1 MEASNAAAA
10 RARDALERDEEDRAR
25 NQKALEKAEKAARRG
40 RAPRGTF
47 AAADETN
54 RAAIAEDRA
63 FDRAR
68 EKRNKPALA
77 MNAAFAAAH
86 GIAEDPLAAAL
97 GLSDGEASDE
107 NAPDEND
114 PRGPGPRG
122 ARRGSKKPSLPGDA
136 RAVAERREE
145 STRAAGKIDGDPET
159 LAAALR
165 LRRNEEDLA
174 DVVEEENIPGE
185 AGPGEGVPGTRST
198 SLSPSPS
205 PPVLS
210 PPASPPMQ
218 NSPGG
223 PDAAAGGFSPLR
235 RTARRVA
242 RAARSTSRRS
252 RSAALE
258 AETTFVDVD
267 EDRRRPA
274 DEDEETIPREDGAA
288 AGGARGGV
296 SKKG

>member
-1 MEASNAAAA
+1 
-10 RARDALERDEEDRAR
+10 
-25 NQKALEKAEKAARRG
+25 
-40 RAPRGTF
+40 
-47 AAADETN
+47 
-54 RAAIAEDRA
+54 
-63 FDRAR
+63 
-68 EKRNKPALA
+68 

-122 ARRGSKKPSLPGDA
+122 ARHGSKKPSLPGDA

-185 AGPGEGVPGTRST
+185 AGPGEGVPGTRAT

-223 PDAAAGGFSPLR
+223 
-235 RTARRVA
+235 ARRRRGRCLTPEKDGGESREPRA
-242 RAARSTSRRS
+242 RPRDA

-258 AETTFVDVD
+258 
-267 EDRRRPA
+267 RRRRSWTSTRTDEA
-274 DEDEETIPREDGAA
+274 DG
-288 AGGARGGV
+288 RG
-296 SKKG
+296 